1 MNNGYFSKTIRTG
14 HTDLHSDSYFKIYN
28 LPRFEIQYIIIPHKS
43 KSDKYLPEFFLF
55 KIMLTIKYGYL
66 KTII

>member
-14 HTDLHSDSYFKIYN
+14 HTDLHSDSYFKSYN

-43 KSDKYLPEFFLF
+43 KSDKYLPEIFYSRLCLLSN
-55 KIMLTIKYGYL
+55 MGA
-66 KTII
+66 